1 MNSEVTMPPQHGTF
15 KQAQK
20 VKSNDEAIQL
30 ELFDMTE

>member
-1 MNSEVTMPPQHGTF
+1 MPPQHGTF

-20 VKSNDEAIQL
+20 VTYDDDDDGAIQP